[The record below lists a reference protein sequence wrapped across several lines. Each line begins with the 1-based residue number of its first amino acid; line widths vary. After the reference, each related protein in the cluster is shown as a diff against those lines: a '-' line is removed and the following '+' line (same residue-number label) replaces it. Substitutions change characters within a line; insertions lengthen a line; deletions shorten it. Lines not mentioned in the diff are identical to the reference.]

1 MYTILALSIALVVI
15 VLYLGLKIAL
25 FICLLLLRVV
35 LFVFRAISYTLSLIG
50 LQAYA
55 PIFFILLLVFCGWWC
70 RL

>member
-15 VLYLGLKIAL
+15 VLYLGLMIAL
-25 FICLLLLRVV
+25 FICLFV
-35 LFVFRAISYTLSLIG
+35 LFVFRAISYSLSLIG